1 MIKVVEKPVRIDI
14 ENEMTN
20 NAKVSREIK
29 DLM

>member
-1 MIKVVEKPVRIDI
+1 MIKVVEKPVRMDI
-14 ENEMTN
+14 ETEMTN

>member
-14 ENEMTN
+14 ETEMTS